1 MTILR
6 RHLLALGLLG
16 LLTSPAAAAE
26 PVTVFAAASLTDA
39 MKEVSAAWE
48 RAGHAPLRLS
58 FGASSTLARQIEQGA
73 PANLFASAD
82 ERWMDYLAKAGLIE
96 PGTRRDLLAN
106 RLVLVVPKDV
116 VPKDVVPQD
125 RARQVRIGPDLDLA
139 ALLGP
144 AGRIATG
151 DPEHVPAGIYARQ
164 ALTSLGLWPQAEAR
178 LAATPDVRGA
188 LLLVERGEAPAG
200 IVYATDAVASAGVDV
215 AGIFPDDTHDPITY
229 PFAAIRQADTPETRD
244 LLRFL
249 AGPEA
254 RAIFMRW
261 GFLAAD

>member
-16 LLTSPAAAAE
+16 LLVPPAAAAE

-39 MKEVSAAWE
+39 LKEVSTAWE

-82 ERWMDYLAKAGLIE
+82 ERWMDDLAKAGLIE

-116 VPKDVVPQD
+116 VLKD

-151 DPEHVPAGIYARQ
+151 DPEHVPVGIYARQ
-164 ALTSLGLWPQAEAR
+164 ALTRLGLWPQAEAR

-200 IVYATDAVASAGVDV
+200 IVYATDAVASDGVDV
-215 AGIFPDDTHDPITY
+215 AGVFPDDTHDPITY
-229 PFAAIRQADTPETRD
+229 PFAAIRQAATQETRD

-254 RAIFMRW
+254 RAIFTRW
-261 GFLAAD
+261 GFLAAE